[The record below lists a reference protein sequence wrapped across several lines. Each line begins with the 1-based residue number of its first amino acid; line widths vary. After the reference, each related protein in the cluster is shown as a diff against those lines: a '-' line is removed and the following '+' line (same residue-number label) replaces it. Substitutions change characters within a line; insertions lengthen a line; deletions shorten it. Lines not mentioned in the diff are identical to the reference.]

1 MEVMKVVRIDDIIQ
15 NLKRYFKERKEVE
28 LAYIFGS
35 TVSGKT
41 NALSDIDI
49 AILIDRKQVKEAL
62 YPYGYKAHTIA
73 DLMKLLKTNRVDLVI
88 LNEVP
93 LLLKHRVLYTGKII
107 YSKSEEIRIQFQVEC
122 INRYNNLKHLFIN
135 RRI

>member
-1 MEVMKVVRIDDIIQ
+1 MKVVSIDDIIR
-15 NLKRYFKERKEVE
+15 NLRKYFKEKKEVD

-49 AILIDRKQVKEAL
+49 AILIDKKQIKETL
-62 YPYGYKAHTIA
+62 YPYGYKAHIIA

-88 LNEVP
+88 LNEAP
-93 LLLKHRVLYTGKII
+93 LLLKHRVLYTGKLI
-107 YSKSEEIRIQFQVEC
+107 YSKNESLRIQFQVEC
-122 INRYNNLKHLFIN
+122 IDRYNDFKHLIY
-135 RRI
+135 